1 MKTST
6 SRADRSITRLC
17 SLLGGLLLVLPAL
30 RSAEAAETTAQ
41 VQDQARLQAVVAF
54 ANNVLR
60 DAADRY
66 RPEPTPLLA
75 SGIDVFTKD
84 PLLWHFPGG
93 KDAVLSDFTEQQ
105 NFMRVL
111 AALTNLTGEARYKDA
126 AKANYR
132 YYFAHF
138 QDDGGLLR
146 WGGHCAIDLKT
157 LQPVGPLIH
166 ELKNAYPFYELMYE
180 VNPDATVRYIK
191 GYWNAHVYNWRT
203 FEISR
208 HGEYGKKPGPLWDS
222 PFDDPK
228 PFFEAKGLSFLDA
241 GNDLIYSAA
250 MLFEFTGDRGAL
262 LWSKRLAAQYVKARN
277 PETKLGAYQYTQ
289 PKKTDNTTDD
299 TITLSW
305 FGDRAHRQ
313 FGPEFGDRAL
323 EGTMLLPRLAATI
336 YGTNALMQ
344 IQLAP
349 SLGSDGQQLLDWTHE
364 GLVAFA
370 HYAYL
375 PEKNLLRPMLTDG
388 TDLSNFALKRNG
400 YYGRA
405 GTVLAPYPAT
415 PEFLLSYARAFLVTG
430 DNALWAMA
438 RGIAQ
443 ANDLGEIGTVPGQG
457 VAVNLATRNDDA
469 RALFSVLDLYR
480 QTHHTA
486 YLQLARAIGNN
497 LVKTKFHHGYF
508 TRYEDQIYASIDAIE
523 PYALLALEAAIKGRP
538 EQVPYFLNGS
548 GFFDT
553 EYRFSDGTVRR
564 IQDAVLYSSRK
575 SRPLATPAARFAPKE
590 EE

>member
-1 MKTST
+1 MNNSA
-6 SRADRSITRLC
+6 SPDGNFAAPHC
-17 SLLGGLLLVLPAL
+17 SLLAALILFLPAL
-30 RSAEAAETTAQ
+30 HATESSEQ
-41 VQDQARLQAVVAF
+41 IQDQARLQAVVAF
-54 ANNVLR
+54 ADNVLK

-66 RPEPTPLLA
+66 RPDPAPLLA
-75 SGIDVFTKD
+75 NGIDVFTKEQ
-84 PLLWHFPGG
+84 LSWHFPEG

-111 AALTNLTGEARYKDA
+111 VALTNLTGQVRYQAA
-126 AKANYR
+126 AKANYA
-132 YYFAHF
+132 YYFTHF
-138 QDDGGLLR
+138 QDEGGLLR

-166 ELKNAYPFYELMYE
+166 ELKNAYPFYQLMYE
-180 VNPDATVRYIK
+180 VNPEATVRYIK
-191 GYWNAHVYNWRT
+191 GFWNAHVYNWRT
-203 FEISR
+203 LEISR
-208 HGEYGKKPGPLWDS
+208 HGEYGKKPGLLWDS
-222 PFDDPK
+222 PFDEPK
-228 PFFEAKGLSFLDA
+228 PFFATKGLSFLDA

-250 MLFEFTGDRGAL
+250 LLFEFTGDQGAL
-262 LWSKRLAAQYVKARN
+262 LWSKRLAEQYVRARN
-277 PETKLGAYQYTQ
+277 PVTKLGAYQYTQ
-289 PKKTDNTTDD
+289 PKKIEETTDD

-305 FGDRAHRQ
+305 YGDRAHRQ

-323 EGTMLLPRLAATI
+323 EGTMLLSRLASTI

-349 SLGSDGQQLLDWTHE
+349 TLGPEGQQLLDWTHE
-364 GLVAFA
+364 GLAAFA

-388 TDLSNFALKRNG
+388 TDLSNFKLMRNG

-405 GTVLAPYPAT
+405 GTVLTPYPAT

-430 DNALWAMA
+430 DPALWAMA

-443 ANDLGEIGTVPGQG
+443 ANGLGEIGTTPGQG
-457 VAVNLATRNDDA
+457 VAVNLATSNDDA

-480 QTHHTA
+480 QTHHA
-486 YLQLARAIGNN
+486 DYLRLARVIGDNV
-497 LVKTKFHHGYF
+497 VKAKFHHGYF
-508 TRYEDQIYASIDAIE
+508 TRFEDQIYASIDAIE
-523 PYALLALEAAIKGRP
+523 PYALLALEATIQGRP
-538 EQVPYFLNGS
+538 DQVPYFLNGS

-553 EYRFSDGTVRR
+553 EYRFPDGTVRR
-564 IQDAVLYSSRK
+564 IRDDLLYLARK

-590 EE
+590 ED

>member
-1 MKTST
+1 MNIPASF
-6 SRADRSITRLC
+6 AGRSVARHGALLVGC
-17 SLLGGLLLVLPAL
+17 FLSLPVLPAAG
-30 RSAEAAETTAQ
+30 STEQ

-54 ANNVLR
+54 ANNVLQ

-75 SGIDVFTKD
+75 NGIDVFTKEQL
-84 PLLWHFPGG
+84 PWHFPEG

-111 AALTNLTGEARYKDA
+111 AALTNLTGEARYQDA
-126 AKANYR
+126 AKACYA

-138 QDDGGLLR
+138 QDEGGLLR

-180 VNPDATVRYIK
+180 VNPAATVRYIK
-191 GYWNAHVYNWRT
+191 GFWNAHVYNWRT
-203 FEISR
+203 LEISR
-208 HGEYGKKPGPLWDS
+208 HGEYGKKISSLWDH

-228 PFFEAKGLSFLDA
+228 PFFETKGLSFLDA

-277 PETKLGAYQYTQ
+277 PETKLGAYQYTR

-305 FGDRAHRQ
+305 FGDRANRQ

-323 EGTMLLPRLAATI
+323 EGTMLLSRLAATI

-349 SLGSDGQQLLDWTHE
+349 SLGPDGKQLLDWTHE

-405 GTVLAPYPAT
+405 GTVLVPYPAT
-415 PEFLLSYARAFLVTG
+415 PDFLLSYARAFLVTG
-430 DNALWAMA
+430 DPALWAMA
-438 RGIAQ
+438 RGIAR
-443 ANDLGEIGTVPGQG
+443 ANDLGEIGTTPGQG
-457 VAVNLATRNDDA
+457 VAINLATGNDDA
-469 RALFSVLDLYR
+469 RALFAVLDLYR
-480 QTHHTA
+480 QTHHA
-486 YLQLARAIGNN
+486 DYLQLARVIGNN
-497 LVKTKFHHGYF
+497 IVKTKFHHGYF
-508 TRYEDQIYASIDAIE
+508 TRFEDQIYASIDAIE
-523 PYALLALEAAIKGRP
+523 PYALLALEATIQGRP

-553 EYRFSDGTVRR
+553 EYRFPDGTVRR
-564 IQDAVLYSSRK
+564 IRDDLLYLARK
-575 SRPLATPAARFAPKE
+575 SRPLATPAPRFAPKE
-590 EE
+590 ED

>member
-1 MKTST
+1 MNTPA
-6 SRADRSITRLC
+6 SRVGRSVARLF
-17 SLLGGLLLVLPAL
+17 SLLAGFLLVLPAL
-30 RSAEAAETTAQ
+30 RAAESPEQAQ
-41 VQDQARLQAVVAF
+41 DKARLQTVVAF
-54 ANNVLR
+54 ADHVLK

-66 RPEPTPLLA
+66 RPDSTPLLA
-75 SGIDVFTKD
+75 NGIDVYTKEQ
-84 PLLWHFPGG
+84 LLWHFSDG
-93 KDAVLSDFTEQQ
+93 KDAVLSDFTVQQ

-111 AALTNLTGEARYKDA
+111 AALTNLTGDSRYKDA
-126 AKANYR
+126 AKANYA

-138 QDDGGLLR
+138 QDEGGLLR

-157 LQPVGPLIH
+157 LQPIGPLVH
-166 ELKNAYPFYELMYE
+166 ELKNAYPYYQLMYE

-191 GYWNAHVYNWRT
+191 GFWNAHVYNWRT
-203 FEISR
+203 LEISR
-208 HGEYGKKPGPLWDS
+208 HGEYGKKIGPLWDN

-228 PFFEAKGLSFLDA
+228 PFFETKGLSFLDA
-241 GNDLIYSAA
+241 GTDLIYSAA

-262 LWSKRLAAQYVKARN
+262 LWSRRLAEQYVKARN
-277 PETKLGAYQYTQ
+277 PVTKLGAYQYTQ
-289 PKKTDNTTDD
+289 AKKTADTTDD
-299 TITLSW
+299 NITLSW
-305 FGDRAHRQ
+305 YGDRAHRQ

-336 YGTNALMQ
+336 YATNALMQ

-349 SLGSDGQQLLDWTHE
+349 TLGPDGKQLLDWTHE
-364 GLVAFA
+364 GLAAFA

-405 GTVLAPYPAT
+405 GTVLAPYHAT
-415 PEFLLSYARAFLVTG
+415 PEFMLSYARAFLVTG
-430 DNALWAMA
+430 DPALWAMA

-443 ANDLGEIGTVPGQG
+443 ANDLGEIGTTPGQG
-457 VAVNLATRNDDA
+457 VAINLDTRNDDA

-480 QTHHTA
+480 QTHQAA

-497 LVKTKFHHGYF
+497 IVKTRYHHGYF
-508 TRYEDQIYASIDAIE
+508 TRFEDQIYANIDAIE
-523 PYALLALEAAIKGRP
+523 PYALLALDAAIKGRP
-538 EQVPYFLNGS
+538 EQVPYFINGS

-553 EYRFSDGTVRR
+553 EYRFADGTVRR
-564 IQDAVLYSSRK
+564 IQDGMLYFARK
-575 SRPLATPAARFAPKE
+575 SRPLAAPPERFASKKE
-590 EE
+590 D